1 MERIQILIE
10 TWDRQELENIA
21 KEQQM
26 SMSGIIRELIRDY
39 IHQQKK
45 NKMRKAAELM
55 ENDYKTDPEL
65 TIFTDLD
72 GEEFLNEA

>member
-39 IHQQKK
+39 INLQKK

-55 ENDYKTDPEL
+55 ENDYKTDSEL
-65 TIFTDLD
+65 TDFTDLD
-72 GEEFLNEA
+72 GEEFLNET